1 MGNPTILLT
10 GGTGKTGR
18 RIASQLKNEGRRAR
32 IASRSGS
39 SVYGHPGVC
48 FDWHNK
54 TNHAD
59 MLEGIQAIYLVAPS
73 NETDTLEVMQP
84 FIDLALDRGIRRFV
98 LLSAS
103 LLEEGGP
110 MMGAVHRYLKQ
121 HAPEWIVL
129 RPTWFMQNFSEEFHM
144 STILD
149 EGRIYSA
156 TFFGR
161 IPFVDTYDIATV
173 ANAALTNPTPLNRD
187 VIITGPESLSYAEV
201 AQIIGGAIGHPVSH
215 IRLSEE
221 DFSRR
226 LIDLGMS
233 EPYAKT
239 LAMLDTLVSRG
250 CEDRLTSEVK
260 DITGKPPKSLEIFA
274 KEMRNIWLPD

>member
-18 RIASQLKNEGRRAR
+18 RIASQLKAEGRCGLV
-32 IASRSGS
+32 ASRSGS

-48 FDWHNK
+48 FDWYNK

-59 MLEGIQAIYLVAPS
+59 ILEGIQAIYLVAPS
-73 NETDTLEVMQP
+73 HEIDSLKVMQP

-110 MMGAVHRYLKQ
+110 MMGAAHAYLKQ
-121 HAPEWIVL
+121 HAPEWTVL
-129 RPTWFMQNFSEEFHM
+129 RPTRFMQNFSEEFHM
-144 STILD
+144 SSILD

-156 TFFGR
+156 TFFGKV
-161 IPFVDTYDIATV
+161 PFVDTYDIALV

-187 VIITGPESLSYAEV
+187 VIITGPEALSYAEV

-215 IRLSEE
+215 IRLSED
-221 DFSRR
+221 DFSQR
-226 LIDLGMS
+226 LINLGMN
-233 EPYAKT
+233 ENYAKA
-239 LAMLDTLVSRG
+239 LAMLDTLVARG
-250 CEDRLTSEVK
+250 YKVEITDEVEK
-260 DITGKPPKSLEIFA
+260 ITGKTPKSLDTFA
-274 KEMRNIWLPD
+274 REMRKIWLPD